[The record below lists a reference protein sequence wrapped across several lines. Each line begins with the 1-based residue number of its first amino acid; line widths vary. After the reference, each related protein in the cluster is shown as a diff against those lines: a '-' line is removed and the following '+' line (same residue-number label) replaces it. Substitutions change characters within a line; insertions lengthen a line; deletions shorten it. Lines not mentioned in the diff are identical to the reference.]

1 MAVSMPH
8 DWQSFYKEAVLETD
22 PTRLP
27 LLIRAAH
34 DSINARMEQLKQ
46 DHQASAEE
54 LQAIEDALAALRV
67 LRREVNFD

>member
-46 DHQASAEE
+46 D
-54 LQAIEDALAALRV
+54 QAIEDALAALRV